1 VAASLAP
8 RVEVVDGRIVVVQ
21 DSLTAQAQPE
31 APEEQ
36 VIIEQTHVSPV
47 PWLWPI
53 YLSARAH
60 RILSLM

>member
-1 VAASLAP
+1 
-8 RVEVVDGRIVVVQ
+8 VDGRIVVVQ